1 MHRDFMPEYPFLFDD
16 ERFSRPAAVRRSSP
30 LRRPA
35 TESAAGAENVIGVGA
50 AVARIR
56 GVLGGMLGGLWISG
70 EVSNLSMPASGH
82 VYFTVKDRDASIR
95 CAYFAG
101 SARRHPATFRTGDKI
116 EVTGSVDVYAKS
128 GDLQIKVS
136 DWRHAG
142 AGALYEAYLRL
153 KARLSAEGLFAEA
166 LKKPLPFFVRRAV
179 VVTSAQAAALQ
190 DVRRTIARRTP
201 WVELQLAAAYVQGDL
216 APASLMAALDCADAA
231 GADVILLV
239 RGGGSFEDLSAF
251 NDERLVRK
259 LRTLRTPVIAGIGHE
274 SDETL
279 AGLAADVCASTPT
292 AAAEH
297 VCQDIHYWRSLLE
310 EFERRL
316 TLAVDRTTDD
326 AAQALDQL
334 EGRLRRQ
341 DGFVGRLEADLVR
354 RAMLLE
360 RLAVGSL
367 QGRGARLSAAGAGLS
382 GLGRLPERRSAALE
396 GLSRRLRDAA
406 DGLLGERS
414 RRLAHS
420 ALCLQSPDAVL
431 RAKTARLSALDKTLD
446 REAER
451 ACGARGTRL
460 AQAELGLAAGFRQ
473 SMQTKEVELKLLERR
488 LPDMERRLD
497 EASLRLRAL
506 GHALAGLDPDK
517 PLKLGY
523 ARIER
528 DDGTVSSAAEIEV
541 GDELTLCFA
550 DGTRRAV
557 AK

>member
-1 MHRDFMPEYPFLFDD
+1 MPDYPFLFDD
-16 ERFSRPAAVRRSSP
+16 ECFSRPASARPSVP
-30 LRRPA
+30 LRREPA
-35 TESAAGAENVIGVGA
+35 RSENVLGVGA

-56 GVLGGMLGGLWISG
+56 SALGGMLGGVWVSG

-82 VYFTVKDRDASIR
+82 VYLTLKDRDASIR

-101 SARRHPATFRTGDKI
+101 GARRHPATFRTGDRI
-116 EVTGSVDVYAKS
+116 EVTGAVDVYAKS
-128 GDLQIKVS
+128 GDLQIKVT

-153 KARLSAEGLFAEA
+153 KARLSAEGLFFEG
-166 LKKPLPFFVRRAV
+166 LKKPLPFFVRRVV

-190 DVRRTIARRTP
+190 DVRRTIDRRTP
-201 WVELQLAAAYVQGDL
+201 WVRLMLSPAYVQGES
-216 APASLMAALDCADAA
+216 APLSLMAALDRADAA

-259 LRTLRTPVIAGIGHE
+259 LRSLKTPVIAGVGHE

-279 AGLAADVCASTPT
+279 AALAADVCASTPT

-297 VCQDIHYWRSLLE
+297 IGPDIHYWRSLLDDFE
-310 EFERRL
+310 ERM
-316 TLAVDRTTDD
+316 TLAVDRKTDD
-326 AAQALDQL
+326 AGQTLDRL
-334 EGRLRRQ
+334 EARMSRQ
-341 DGFVGRLEADLVR
+341 DGFLSRQEGDLVR
-354 RAMLLE
+354 NGMLLE
-360 RLAVGSL
+360 RLAAGSL
-367 QGRGARLSAAGAGLS
+367 QGREARLETAGS
-382 GLGRLPERRSAALE
+382 GLAGIGALPRRRSVQLEALAQRLEDASE
-396 GLSRRLRDAA
+396 GVLGTRARRLD
-406 DGLLGERS
+406 
-414 RRLAHS
+414 HF

-431 RAKTARLSALDKTLD
+431 RARSVRLTSLDKTL
-446 REAER
+446 ELAAER
-451 ACGARGTRL
+451 ACNAQSRRLDQTRT
-460 AQAELGLAAGFRQ
+460 GLAAAFEQ
-473 SMQTKEVELKLLERR
+473 SAYRKDMELRLLERR

-497 EASLRLRAL
+497 EAALHLRAL

-523 ARIER
+523 ARVELA
-528 DDGTVSSAAEIEV
+528 DGTVTAAAEIAT

-550 DGTRRAV
+550 DGSRKAV

>member
-16 ERFSRPAAVRRSSP
+16 ECFSRPAAARRSAP

-35 TESAAGAENVIGVGA
+35 AESARAENVIGVGA

-82 VYFTVKDRDASIR
+82 AYFTIKDRDASIR

-101 SARRHPATFRTGDKI
+101 SARRHPATFRTGDRI
-116 EVTGSVDVYAKS
+116 EVTGAVDVYAKS
-128 GDLQIKVS
+128 GDLQIKIS

-153 KARLSAEGLFAEA
+153 KARLSAEGLFADA

-201 WVELQLAAAYVQGDL
+201 WVELQLAAAYVQGEL

-259 LRTLRTPVIAGIGHE
+259 LRTLKTPVIAGIGHE

-297 VCQDIHYWRSLLE
+297 VSQDIHYWRSLLD
-310 EFERRL
+310 EFERCL
-316 TLAVDRTTDD
+316 TLAVGRMTDD
-326 AAQALDQL
+326 ASQTLDQL
-334 EGRLRRQ
+334 ESRLRRQ
-341 DGFVGRLEADLVR
+341 DGFLVRLEADLVR
-354 RAMLLE
+354 SSMLLE
-360 RLAVGSL
+360 RLAGGSL
-367 QGRGARLSAAGAGLS
+367 QGRGARLEAAGAGLA

-406 DGLLGERS
+406 DGMLGERS
-414 RRLAHS
+414 RRLERS

-431 RAKTARLSALDKTLD
+431 RAKTARLSALDKTLE
-446 REAER
+446 RVAER

-473 SMQTKEVELKLLERR
+473 SMQQKGMELKLLERR

-517 PLKLGY
+517 PLRLGY

-528 DDGTVSSAAEIEV
+528 KDGTVSSAAEIAP

-550 DGTRRAV
+550 DGARRAV